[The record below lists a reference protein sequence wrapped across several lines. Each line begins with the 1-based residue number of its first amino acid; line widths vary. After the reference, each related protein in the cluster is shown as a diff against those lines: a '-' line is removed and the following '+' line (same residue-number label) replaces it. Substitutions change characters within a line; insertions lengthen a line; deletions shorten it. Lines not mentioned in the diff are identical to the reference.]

1 MNIVSSKNESGA
13 ENWQERLELSW
24 WIVGFVDGE
33 GTFSVS
39 IFKNKTTSTG
49 WQVFPEF
56 VITQGKKS
64 RASLEKVLDFF
75 GVGHIYPNRRY
86 DNHREDLL
94 RYCVRSV
101 KELSE
106 VIIPF
111 FQMYSLRTEKRYDFD
126 RYVQCVEIIQQKD
139 HLTVNGLIKIAEIV
153 QTMNR
158 KRAVDISRILRGH
171 TSRSA

>member
-1 MNIVSSKNESGA
+1 M
-13 ENWQERLELSW
+13 ERLKISW

-56 VITQGKKS
+56 IITQGKKS
-64 RASLEKVLDFF
+64 KKSLQVVKKFF
-75 GVGHIYPNRRY
+75 GVGNIFVNRRK

-94 RYCVRSV
+94 RYCVRSRRD
-101 KELSE
+101 LQR
-106 VIIPF
+106 VIVPF
-111 FQMYSLRTEKRYDFD
+111 FRNFQLKTEKREDFGKFV
-126 RYVQCVEIIQQKD
+126 RCLELIQQRE
-139 HLTVNGLIKIAEIV
+139 HLTVSGLKKIARIT

-158 KRAVDISRILRGH
+158 RK
-171 TSRSA
+171 TRSDFF